1 MEVKVGKVE
10 LSVTNNGT
18 PKVNIYPEGS
28 DFENIAESIEIIG
41 EESIYAM
48 TRKAGD
54 VINIIEKGKWKN
66 LEIPTDY
73 MKLLN
78 SPTYDRVKLLFRR
91 SIAGVN
97 KAVNG
102 VRTQIDLDTAKML
115 IVDNLELQLKVAN
128 CVIDTLKNSET
139 DFARQIIGDL
149 KSGNPEAVHNALKI
163 INDLTFKNISE
174 ISKDY
179 KILNDCEEVKEPKVK
194 KKS

>member
-10 LSVTNNGT
+10 LRVTNNGT
-18 PKVNIYPEGS
+18 PKVNIYLEGS

-78 SPTYDRVKLLFRR
+78 SYN
-91 SIAGVN
+91 S
-97 KAVNG
+97 
-102 VRTQIDLDTAKML
+102 
-115 IVDNLELQLKVAN
+115 NLEKEVAAKTERIELLQDKLILGMSDMIESRDSNTGGHVKRSSLAIRIFMDELRKCLIEGKMISITGVA
-128 CVIDTLKNSET
+128 
-139 DFARQIIGDL
+139 FWFIIGAICCII
-149 KSGNPEAVHNALKI
+149 GVHI
-163 INDLTFKNISE
+163 IHKNENS
-174 ISKDY
+174 Y
-179 KILNDCEEVKEPKVK
+179 AKVI
-194 KKS
+194 